1 MGRGIFQYQCVYN
14 SIEIQTTYFPSIM
27 LEDDFIIEKKMLQDD
42 LDLLEFMLGSMS
54 KKKKK
59 NTPRDQ
65 PISTLSKDPKSDA
78 GDKNGPE
85 MGYIIC
91 N

>member
-14 SIEIQTTYFPSIM
+14 NIEIQTTYFPSIM

-42 LDLLEFMLGSMS
+42 LDLLESMLGSKR

-59 NTPRDQ
+59 ILQGTSPSL
-65 PISTLSKDPKSDA
+65 P
-78 GDKNGPE
+78 
-85 MGYIIC
+85 
-91 N
+91 

>member
-42 LDLLEFMLGSMS
+42 LDLLESMLGSKR

-59 NTPRDQ
+59 ILQGTSPSL
-65 PISTLSKDPKSDA
+65 P
-78 GDKNGPE
+78 
-85 MGYIIC
+85 
-91 N
+91 

>member
-42 LDLLEFMLGSMS
+42 LDLLEFMLGSMR

-59 NTPRDQ
+59 Y
-65 PISTLSKDPKSDA
+65 SKGPAHLYPKQ
-78 GDKNGPE
+78 GPKKR
-85 MGYIIC
+85 C
-91 N
+91 WR